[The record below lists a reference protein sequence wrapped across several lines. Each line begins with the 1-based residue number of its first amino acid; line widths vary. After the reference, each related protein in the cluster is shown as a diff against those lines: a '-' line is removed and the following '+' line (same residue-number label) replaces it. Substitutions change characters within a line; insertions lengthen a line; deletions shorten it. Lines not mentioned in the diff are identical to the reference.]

1 MDNFELVGP
10 NGTDINN
17 DFLKAYRD
25 SLKAQY
31 DANVA
36 ALNQNKR
43 NNETAIMSGAN
54 RQGLMYSNFP
64 QRAKIQNEAN
74 YLSNMANLN
83 TTYQTGLDKL
93 RGNALDTYNKIKD
106 LEDQI
111 KDLNDYAANPT
122 TSNKTDLSSLAD
134 ALNKMLGNQES
145 GNRTNGSDDNSSNSN
160 SVTGQSNEYS
170 DAGWSS
176 SSWDEEVK
184 NSNGKYS
191 DWVIFPDWLERGWQ
205 TGQWYFGNQKGK
217 G

>member
-134 ALNKMLGNQES
+134 VLNKMLGNQKS
-145 GNRTNGSDDNSSNSN
+145 GDRTNESDDKSSNSN

-191 DWVIFPDWLERGWQ
+191 DWGIFPDWLERGWQ

>member
-111 KDLNDYAANPT
+111 KDLNDYAANPPKSTST
-122 TSNKTDLSSLAD
+122 TLSSLID
-134 ALNKMLGNQES
+134 ELNKVLGNQDS
-145 GNRTNGSDDNSSNSN
+145 GNGTNGSDGNSSNSN
-160 SVTGQSNEYS
+160 SATDQNNKYS

-176 SSWDEEVK
+176 SSWDKEVK
-184 NSNGKYS
+184 ESNGKYS
-191 DWVIFPDWLERGWQ
+191 DWWILPDWLERGWQ
-205 TGQWYFGNQKGK
+205 TNQWYLGNQKGK

>member
-106 LEDQI
+106 LEDKI

-122 TSNKTDLSSLAD
+122 TSNNTDLSAFAD
-134 ALNKMLGNQES
+134 ALNKMLGNQDS
-145 GNRTNGSDDNSSNSN
+145 GNGTEESDDDSSN

-170 DAGWSS
+170 DKGWSS

-191 DWVIFPDWLERGWQ
+191 DWGILPDWLERGWQ

>member
-36 ALNQNKR
+36 ALNQSKR

-134 ALNKMLGNQES
+134 ALNQMLGNQDS
-145 GNRTNGSDDNSSNSN
+145 GNGTNGSGDNSSDSN

-176 SSWDEEVK
+176 SSWDKEVK
-184 NSNGKYS
+184 ESNGKYS
-191 DWVIFPDWLERGWQ
+191 DWGIFPDWLERGWQ

>member
-1 MDNFELVGP
+1 MDNFELIAP

-31 DANVA
+31 DANIA
-36 ALNQNKR
+36 ALNQSKR

-122 TSNKTDLSSLAD
+122 TSSNTNLSSLAD
-134 ALNKMLGNQES
+134 ALNEMLGNQDS
-145 GNRTNGSDDNSSNSN
+145 GNGTNGSGDNSSDSN

-176 SSWDEEVK
+176 SSWDKEVK
-184 NSNGKYS
+184 ESNGKYS
-191 DWVIFPDWLERGWQ
+191 DWGIFPDWLERGWQ
-205 TGQWYFGNQKGK
+205 TGQWYFGNKKGK

>member
-134 ALNKMLGNQES
+134 VLNKMLGNQKS
-145 GNRTNGSDDNSSNSN
+145 GDRTNESDDNSSNSN

-191 DWVIFPDWLERGWQ
+191 DWAIFPDWLERGWQ